1 MVAAAGKYQIT
12 DLLKGVILTTV
23 IVAILGYIDYITGEL
38 SIDILYMFCVIFVT
52 WFTNGIIG
60 ALCILEIIFAK
71 STADYLDHVNI
82 MTFVYDW
89 NSFYSIV
96 VNIIVCIL
104 IVKLKKTLL
113 K

>member
-1 MVAAAGKYQIT
+1 MPTIGRYHIADII
-12 DLLKGVILTTV
+12 KGIILTT
-23 IVAILGYIDYITGEL
+23 IVVSILGYIDFITGDI

-52 WFTNGIIG
+52 WFSNGIIG

-71 STADYLDHVNI
+71 TTADYLDRVNI
-82 MTFVYDW
+82 VTFIYDW
-89 NSFYSIV
+89 NILYSII

-104 IVKLKKTLL
+104 IVKLKKALS